1 MGIYFRGA
9 NTGKKVFLMQIKVKT
24 TLQLK
29 KSEQQCRL
37 GCVFKGQRNQGGR
50 NEKLIIKASKGKEN
64 QLEKQERK
72 ESAQFKRMGG

>member
-9 NTGKKVFLMQIKVKT
+9 NTGKKVLFMQIKVNT

-29 KSEQQCRL
+29 KSKQQCRL
-37 GCVFKGQRNQGGR
+37 GRVFKGKRNQGGR

-64 QLEKQERK
+64 QLEK
-72 ESAQFKRMGG
+72 